1 MGVMSLGDEDD
12 ICFILNQHTELDLT
26 SSLIQHNTDK
36 QKSDAILLNA
46 ACYAVKQ
53 KIQNLQSVV
62 SPNRASN

>member
-26 SSLIQHNTDK
+26 SSLLQQNIDK

-53 KIQNLQSVV
+53 QLPILQSVV
-62 SPNRASN
+62 